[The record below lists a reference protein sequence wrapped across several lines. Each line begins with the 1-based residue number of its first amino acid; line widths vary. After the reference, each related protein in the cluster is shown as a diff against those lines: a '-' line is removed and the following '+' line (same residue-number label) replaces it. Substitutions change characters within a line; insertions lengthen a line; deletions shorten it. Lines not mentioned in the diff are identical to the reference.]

1 MVGRPMKKLT
11 LVLVS
16 FALLGVVYGQEDA
29 PTASSA
35 EGGKE
40 KARPPRIPDA
50 PFVPKRGM
58 IKRERGQFWAGPPDE
73 GRFTQILTLTLVP
86 KEKLHEKLA
95 EWPNYQELDEAQ
107 RARLE
112 ERIDQVR
119 ETARKQALDV
129 AKEFG
134 LQVGPGQE
142 DDFVRMYWGERV
154 SIDQSLRKEL
164 QEKRD
169 RLEKE
174 SEKRILQKYPKA
186 KQNP

>member
-1 MVGRPMKKLT
+1 MKKILT
-11 LVLVS
+11 AFAVLG
-16 FALLGVVYGQEDA
+16 ALAGPVLAQEEDKA
-29 PTASSA
+29 ASPA
-35 EGGKE
+35 GETTKE

-50 PFVPKRGM
+50 PFVPKRNM
-58 IKRERGQFWAGPPDE
+58 VKREKGQFWAGPPDE
-73 GRFTQILTLTLVP
+73 GRFAQILTLTLIP
-86 KEKLHEKLA
+86 KEKLQEKLS

-107 RARLE
+107 RARLM

-119 ETARKQALDV
+119 ESCRKQALDV
-129 AKEFG
+129 AKEFR
-134 LQVGPGQE
+134 LVVAPGQE
-142 DDFVRMYWGERV
+142 DEFVRTYWVERV

-174 SEKRILQKYPKA
+174 SEDRILQKYPKA